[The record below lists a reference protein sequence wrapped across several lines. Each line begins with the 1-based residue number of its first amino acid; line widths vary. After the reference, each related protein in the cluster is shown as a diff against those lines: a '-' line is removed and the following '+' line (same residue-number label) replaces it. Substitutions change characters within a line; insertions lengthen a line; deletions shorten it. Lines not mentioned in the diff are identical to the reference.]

1 MDILCVAPLREV
13 DPYRIKG
20 RNVFGGLGMDTQFA
34 SRETDTAVIT
44 RPTVTQRFEV
54 DNQNVR
60 DARLYEHTG
69 MRFLVATISTQNLE
83 DVVAFEQYTTDV
95 FEDLC
100 AKHCCTCGGDHQ
112 DLDDK
117 TEHVAVRWVNRT
129 LQIGKDGAIP
139 SQWFQQERA
148 QLVPL
153 AGSVSFHANWGN
165 NVLAG
170 QTDLD
175 MAEPIVHAQFLWCYL
190 TDIERISLGYLKML
204 NSGQRIRDE
213 LIHGVV
219 DLHFELAMESVIRE
233 RTRTES
239 QPWFRQVVEA
249 ILTSWG
255 YDEVHADVDRRL
267 GRLEHIVEG
276 RSELLARS
284 QSRTM
289 EITLFV
295 LGALT
300 LVALAISLLQTAY
313 AEIST
318 GDDSVRPG
326 GGLFDLM
333 RHLDA
338 SALVWWSL
346 GISFAIIALAM
357 LWPTAKHQ
365 YLRKGRNV
373 RVKRF
378 APRRK

>member
-20 RNVFGGLGMDTQFA
+20 RDVFGGLGMDTEFA

-44 RPTVTQRFEV
+44 RPKETKQLEV
-54 DNQNVR
+54 DNPDVR

-69 MRFLVATISTQNLE
+69 MRFLVATVSVSDLS
-83 DVVAFEQYTTDV
+83 DVVAFEQYTTRI
-95 FEDLC
+95 FENIC
-100 AKHCCTCGGDHQ
+100 AEHCCTCDGDHRE
-112 DLDDK
+112 LADK
-117 TEHVAVRWVNRT
+117 SEHVSVRWVNRT
-129 LQIGKDGAIP
+129 LQIGEDGAVP
-139 SQWFQQERA
+139 PRWFQQEGA
-148 QLVPL
+148 QLVQL
-153 AGSVSFHANWGN
+153 AGPATFHANWGN

-170 QTDLD
+170 QTWMDV
-175 MAEPIVHAQFLWCYL
+175 AEPIVHAQFLWCFL

-204 NSGQRIRDE
+204 NSGKRIRDE
-213 LIHGVV
+213 LVHGVV

-249 ILTSWG
+249 ILSSWG

-300 LVALAISLLQTAY
+300 LVALAISLIQTAF
-313 AEIST
+313 AEISAE
-318 GDDSVRPG
+318 GDAVRPG

-333 RHLDA
+333 RQFDA

-346 GISFAIIALAM
+346 IISFAIIAVAM
-357 LWPTAKHQ
+357 LWPTAKHH
-365 YLRKGRNV
+365 YFRKGRNV